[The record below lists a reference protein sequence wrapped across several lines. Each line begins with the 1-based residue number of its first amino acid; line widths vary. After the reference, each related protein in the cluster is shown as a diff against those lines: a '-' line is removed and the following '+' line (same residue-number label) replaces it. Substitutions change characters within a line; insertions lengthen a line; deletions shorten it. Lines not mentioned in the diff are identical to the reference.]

1 MNATTKAHLLR
12 HFARIGTVAKI
23 RSGDRWTGFS
33 LGIERVGRLER
44 YVIRAAD
51 DVDVAVV
58 DVQPR
63 DRHLLLMIKNPG
75 EPDLPNSKYLCG
87 HDERHYFAAI
97 IPEVAGATTV
107 ETAKQALKPK
117 EILRLE
123 ARLGI
128 KSRNVHSR
136 RRRLGHGVKIYR
148 QGEFMFVPA
157 PDFVPAQPLGILHD
171 EKMTR
176 SSILDSWNRGGNPHI
191 AKELYSEEGE
201 MVYVNR
207 YYPAGLT
214 EKELKWLFAE
224 NDKAQ
229 HWGWRTQT
237 RNPIVHVRGTVRHA
251 EHATIH
257 LGRTWHRVYLNTE
270 NLATRM
276 GHLAFV
282 D

>member
-1 MNATTKAHLLR
+1 MNAVTRAHLLR
-12 HFARIGTVAKI
+12 NFARIGTVARI
-23 RSGDRWTGFS
+23 RPSRWNRFS
-33 LGIERVGRLER
+33 LDIERVGRLER
-44 YVIRAAD
+44 YVIEADD

-63 DRHLLLMIKNPG
+63 DRHLLLMIKNPN
-75 EPDLPNSKYLCG
+75 EPNLPNSKYLCG
-87 HDERHYFAAI
+87 HDERHYFVAI

-107 ETAKQALKPK
+107 ETAKQALKPR

-123 ARLGI
+123 ARVGI
-128 KSRNVHSR
+128 KSRNIHSR
-136 RRRLGHGVKIYR
+136 RRRLGNGMKIYR

-157 PDFVPAQPLGILHD
+157 PDFVPAQPLGIQHD
-171 EKMTR
+171 EMMTR
-176 SSILDSWNRGGNPHI
+176 TSIINRLFRGRNPHI
-191 AKELYSEEGE
+191 AKELYREEGE

-207 YYPAGLT
+207 LYPAGLT
-214 EKELKWLFAE
+214 EQERQRLFAE
-224 NDKAQ
+224 DDKAQ
-229 HWGWRTQT
+229 HWGWRAQT